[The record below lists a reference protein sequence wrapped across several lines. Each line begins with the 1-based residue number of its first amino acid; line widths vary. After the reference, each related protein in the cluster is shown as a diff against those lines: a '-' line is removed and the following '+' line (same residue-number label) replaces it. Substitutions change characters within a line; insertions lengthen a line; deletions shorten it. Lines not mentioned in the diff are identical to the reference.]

1 MKNLPAM
8 PNAKNSPLYRWFR
21 YFHMNYKA
29 FTAYR
34 FNTASYLLTQVV
46 TLVGTMTIWYYSI
59 SNGATGISLS
69 EIITYYIVGQLVIL
83 QLSPHWSI
91 AEDIQTGKF
100 SNKLLRPEGVWMSY
114 LIEDL
119 GVNAFTNCVKI
130 VLSGG
135 LIVLLLAYI
144 SKPSN
149 LVVLVLFGASIG
161 VAYSIEL
168 MISYI
173 SSFLT
178 FYTINSHGILEL
190 FGQIKSF
197 CSGWF
202 FPLNLVWFTRPLLY
216 LPFAFTYYY
225 PMQIYLEKYSIQESL
240 MILGYGVAVAV
251 VLFLIA
257 SWIYWDGLRRYES
270 VGL

>member
-1 MKNLPAM
+1 M
-8 PNAKNSPLYRWFR
+8 PNSKNTIIYRWYK

-59 SNGATGISLS
+59 SNGATGISLN

-100 SNKLLRPEGVWMSY
+100 SNKLLRPEGVWFSY
-114 LIEDL
+114 LVEDL
-119 GVNAFTNCVKI
+119 GVNAFTNFIKI

-135 LIVLLLAYI
+135 LILLLLPYI
-144 SKPSN
+144 LKPSN
-149 LVVLVLFGASIG
+149 PFVFLLFIVSI
-161 VAYSIEL
+161 VIAYTIEL

-190 FGQIKSF
+190 FGQVKSF

-225 PMQIYLEKYSIQESL
+225 PMQIYLEKYSFQQSL
-240 MILGYGVAVAV
+240 MILGYGVAVANI
-251 VLFLIA
+251 LFVIA
-257 SWIYWDGLRRYES
+257 SWIYRDGLRRYES

>member
-1 MKNLPAM
+1 M
-8 PNAKNSPLYRWFR
+8 PNTKNTLLYRWYK

-34 FNTASYLLTQVV
+34 FNTVSYLLTQVV

-91 AEDIQTGKF
+91 AEDIQTGNF
-100 SNKLLRPEGVWMSY
+100 SNKLLRPEGVWLSY
-114 LIEDL
+114 LVEDL
-119 GVNAFTNCVKI
+119 GVQFFTNFVKI
-130 VLSGG
+130 ILSGC
-135 LIVLLLAYI
+135 LIIIFFPYI
-144 SKPSN
+144 FKPSN
-149 LVVLVLFGASIG
+149 LFVIALFICSIII
-161 VAYSIEL
+161 AYAIEL

-178 FYTINSHGILEL
+178 FYTINSRGILEL

-225 PMQIYLEKYSIQESL
+225 PMQIYLEKYSIQDSL
-240 MILGYGVAVAV
+240 LILGYGVGVAV
-251 VLFLIA
+251 ILFLVA
-257 SWIYWDGLRRYES
+257 SWIYRDGLRRYES